1 MNYNQLLK
9 QFTIFIN
16 TIPNKIDFYD
26 IWEIRD
32 IFEKLHNN
40 FNYLNFKQKK
50 EYLELVQKLNTILN
64 KVKIEK
70 NDPLVEEEVIFLKSM
85 IKKEKNHIK
94 VA

>member
-32 IFEKLHNN
+32 IFEELHNN
-40 FNYLNFKQKK
+40 YNYLNFKQKK
-50 EYLELVQKLNTILN
+50 EYLKLVQKLNTILN
-64 KVKIEK
+64 KVTIEK

-85 IKKEKNHIK
+85 IKKEKNHLQ